1 MHKSEGEGGGGRNQF
16 FGNTDLVKNW
26 KLRITPYLV
35 SWRIWLHDAKDPQ
48 QSLTYWTQTCRLVLH
63 VIVCTWKGHVVL
75 YERMYRHTKPLFYV
89 HYLSFTYSVSVWLER
104 LWSRLLNYELY
115 NNLCKKHNPSPV
127 VDLQV
132 HGLRAHESGG
142 WVPIPDSSLTLTSF
156 FLLHEKHF
164 SKCAGAD
171 LKTECKVTVWEGNP
185 ATVTG
190 LCAPGPCSTGF
201 GSCLSEMSQN
211 SQWIR
216 HFCGCGFGWD
226 VTARDFRS
234 C

>member
-1 MHKSEGEGGGGRNQF
+1 MDDFLPCELKDMAAWCQWPTAIVDVLD
-16 FGNTDLVKNW
+16 TDLSFSLACNCLHMEGIGCVIWKN
-26 KLRITPYLV
+26 V
-35 SWRIWLHDAKDPQ
+35 
-48 QSLTYWTQTCRLVLH
+48 
-63 VIVCTWKGHVVL
+63 
-75 YERMYRHTKPLFYV
+75 HTKPLSYV

-115 NNLCKKHNPSPV
+115 NNLCKKHNPRPV

-164 SKCAGAD
+164 SSTCTPV
-171 LKTECKVTVWEGNP
+171 LTLTECKVTVWEGNP

-190 LCAPGPCSTGF
+190 SCAPGPCTTGF
-201 GSCLSEMSQN
+201 GSCLSEVSQN
-211 SQWIR
+211 SQ
-216 HFCGCGFGWD
+216 
-226 VTARDFRS
+226 
-234 C
+234 